1 MTPVLSLNLSE
12 NQFLHMQHRDID
24 DTSPHIVAM
33 KVKEDNVNN
42 VHGQQEATKIV
53 CSDNSKI

>member
-1 MTPVLSLNLSE
+1 
-12 NQFLHMQHRDID
+12 MQHRDI

-53 CSDNSKI
+53 CSDNPKI